1 MTTNV
6 QVNTFDEEALKNA
19 ITCALLMSSID
30 GEVHDK
36 EWDIIQTFI
45 DRHWKKE
52 YQDFPKFK
60 KVVEQELDAVLKDK
74 ESFQS
79 SLNSLIEKLTL
90 HLSSDQKNVLLNL
103 VGDIMIADGIMT
115 LEESKLFATFME
127 KLGIRI
133 S

>member
-1 MTTNV
+1 MTAQVSTNL
-6 QVNTFDEEALKNA
+6 FDERTLKSV

-30 GEVHDK
+30 GEVHDR
-36 EWDIIQTFI
+36 EWDVIQLFI
-45 DRHWKKE
+45 DRYWKKN

-60 KVVEQELDAVLKDK
+60 KQMEQEIESVFNDFKSFQDRLDAML
-74 ESFQS
+74 
-79 SLNSLIEKLTL
+79 EKLTDN
-90 HLSSDQKNVLLNL
+90 LSADQKNALLNL
-103 VGDIMIADGIMT
+103 VGDVMIADGIMT